1 MKKVLLTALVMISLH
16 ASYGQNNFFSK
27 NLNLKRSEASE
38 SFSRALQ
45 SVLEDYPNNFH
56 TIAGPVILEQG
67 EVEQYE
73 STVVLPGSESCII
86 GRYHSVIDTTASFQA
101 LMFRSE
107 EFEPAAKQY
116 RMLYKQIKGSPV
128 VMVDG
133 SKLYLSGEFSEP
145 DNSLDFSV
153 STFTFP
159 SHDRRFMGFRI
170 ELELVYTMNEWAVH
184 INMGKKKADEEE

>member
-1 MKKVLLTALVMISLH
+1 MKKLLLTSLVLCSLH
-16 ASYGQNNFFSK
+16 ASFSQTNFFSK
-27 NLNLKRSEASE
+27 NLSLKRSETSE

-56 TIAGPVILEQG
+56 TISGTVILEQG
-67 EVEQYE
+67 EVEQFE
-73 STVVLPGSESCII
+73 STIMLPGSETCII

-101 LMFRSE
+101 FMFRSE
-107 EFEPAAKQY
+107 EFEAAAKQY
-116 RMLYKQIKGSPV
+116 RILYKQIKGSPV

-133 SKLYLSGEFSEP
+133 SKLYLTGEYSEP

-184 INMGKKKADEEE
+184 INMGKKKGDEEE